1 LNTSTNIFANKEK
14 AAIYLFGGCFF
25 VIISIISFDKI
36 VNFDAKPFRS
46 FVILLGVLLFTFGV
60 IYSIVLLFKKA
71 PLLVISEKE
80 IIIWTFL
87 RKEKVIMFKDIESFF
102 LVKTYHR
109 GFVTNKLIFIQLKE
123 PSNKYSN
130 SLFYRIINKITSK
143 KVANSEFS
151 IHTNFLNIKHDELL
165 KLLRN
170 KLRNYNKS
178 LV

>member
-1 LNTSTNIFANKEK
+1 LSTCTKIFANKEK

-25 VIISIISFDKI
+25 VVISIIFFDKI

-46 FVILLGVLLFTFGV
+46 FIILLGILLFTFGI
-60 IYSIVLLFKKA
+60 IYSIILLFKKA

-80 IIIWTFL
+80 IIIWTLL

-109 GFVTNKLIFIQLKE
+109 GFVTNRLIFVELKE
-123 PSNKYSN
+123 PSSKYSN
-130 SLFYRIINKITSK
+130 SLFYRTVNKITSK
-143 KVANSEFS
+143 EVANSEFS
-151 IHTNFLNIKHDELL
+151 IHTNFLDIKHDELL
-165 KLLRN
+165 KLLRK
-170 KLRNYNKS
+170 KLRDYNKS